1 MKGYL
6 GNASNIISM
15 RNKLV
20 TFKDRY
26 HESTK
31 NHQGKN
37 QTDCIDA
44 KTIGNHPVLRIMQQ
58 LTKMESLINNS
69 CHTSFNVES
78 HNNSLKFLISLNV
91 IVC

>member
-20 TFKDRY
+20 TYKDTC
-26 HESTK
+26 ESTK

-37 QTDCIDA
+37 QTDCIDG

-69 CHTSFNVES
+69 FHTSFNVES